1 MIYQRP
7 LETNVYRKT
16 FESFLKNI
24 PNVFEFKKLPA
35 SGENSIFIINQEV
48 RIKKDAEKSITSQGR
63 TMDFYFKYGSI
74 DVDFYVFHKY
84 TGESGGAQDIQK
96 NNVISAIN
104 RASSAYINKKYMFF
118 LYVMANI
125 IVVIVEVK

>member
-1 MIYQRP
+1 
-7 LETNVYRKT
+7 
-16 FESFLKNI
+16 
-24 PNVFEFKKLPA
+24 
-35 SGENSIFIINQEV
+35 
-48 RIKKDAEKSITSQGR
+48 
-63 TMDFYFKYGSI
+63 MDFYFKYGSI